1 MKRST
6 LIEDFENMENI
17 AIKLGYR
24 HDIWQDRFIYMMAV
38 AIKHILEY
46 IIKEID
52 KRSNN
57 VS

>member
-6 LIEDFENMENI
+6 LIEDAENMENI

-24 HDIWQDRFIYMMAV
+24 HDIWQDRFIYMIAI
-38 AIKHILEY
+38 AIKHILYY
-46 IIKEID
+46 IITEID
-52 KRSNN
+52 KRSSN